1 MFRSSLQPVIHTR
14 CPHLPPFIPDF
25 FHILQNFIHTR
36 GIFCNFFIWLFL
48 CFSAFPR
55 QKTHH
60 SPQKHPQQADPFS
73 RRKSRGVVGDR
84 HPVFPTYQSTA
95 QKRRVNFLCHD
106 LSPVHFDLQMT
117 VVRDRCDQ
125 IAVLLHLDTATD
137 LVSLCC
143 VPIRCEC
150 GPVPSYH

>member
-1 MFRSSLQPVIHTR
+1 MFRSFLQPVIHTR
-14 CPHLPPFIPDF
+14 CPHLPTFIPDF
-25 FHILQNFIHTR
+25 FHILQNFIHT
-36 GIFCNFFIWLFL
+36 GSIFCNFFICLFL

-60 SPQKHPQQADPFS
+60 SPQKDAQQADPLS
-73 RRKSRGVVGDR
+73 RGKSRGVVCDH
-84 HPVFPTYQSTA
+84 HPVPPAYHPAA
-95 QKRRVNFLCHD
+95 QKRRIDFLRHD

-150 GPVPSYH
+150 GPV